1 MRKLAL
7 LLCILTNF
15 TFVQAQNSE
24 KELITNTEK
33 AVKKI
38 NDTIEGEGWKTKG
51 NFSLLINQSSFN
63 NWIAGG
69 EDSFSGTLGINY
81 DFNYKKDDLTWDN
94 KLLASYGL
102 LQTKNADFEKKTD
115 DRFEFNSI
123 VGKKAFGQWYYSYFL
138 NFRTQFTTGYVYGQ
152 DTNGK
157 EIRTANTKFMSPGY
171 LTTGPGLYW
180 KKDENLK
187 INFAPLTSKFTFVD
201 NAYTSGID
209 LNTGLPYANGDY
221 FGVDEGK
228 TMRYELGFYASV
240 YYKLAIMTN
249 VTAENILNL
258 YSNYLEDP
266 QNVDMDYSLN
276 IIMKINKYLSANFSF
291 QAIYDDNAFRGFQTR
306 QVFGLGVNFGF

>member
-1 MRKLAL
+1 MRKIL
-7 LLCILTNF
+7 LLLFVLANL

-38 NDTIEGEGWKTKG
+38 NDTIEGEGWKSKG
-51 NFSLLINQSSFN
+51 NFSLLLNQSSFN

-81 DFNYKKDDLTWDN
+81 DLNYKKDDLTWDN
-94 KLLASYGL
+94 KVLASYGL

-115 DRFEFNSI
+115 DRFELNSI
-123 VGKKAFGQWYYSYFL
+123 VGKRAFGQWYYSYFL
-138 NFRTQFTTGYVYGQ
+138 NFRTQFTTGYIYGQ
-152 DTNGK
+152 DENGK
-157 EIRTANTKFMSPGY
+157 EIRTENTKFLSPGY
-171 LTTGPGLYW
+171 LTTGPGIYW
-180 KKDENLK
+180 TKDANLK

-201 NAYTSGID
+201 SAYTSGID
-209 LNTGLPYANGDY
+209 YVDGTY
-221 FGVDEGK
+221 FGVDANK
-228 TMRYELGFYASV
+228 SLRYELGFYASV

-249 VTAENILNL
+249 VTAENTLNL

-276 IIMKINKYLSANFSF
+276 IIMKVNKYLSANFSF

>member
-1 MRKLAL
+1 MRKIAL
-7 LLCILTNF
+7 LLFVLANF
-15 TFVQAQNSE
+15 TFVQAQNTE
-24 KELITNTEK
+24 KELIQNTEK
-33 AVKKI
+33 AVTKI
-38 NDTIEGEGWKTKG
+38 KDTIEGEGWKTKG
-51 NFSLLINQSSFN
+51 NLSLLLNQSSFN

-102 LQTKNADFEKKTD
+102 LQTKTADFAKKTD

-123 VGKKAFGQWYYSYFL
+123 VGKRAFGDWYYSYFV
-138 NFRTQFTTGYVYGQ
+138 NFRTQFTTGYIYSQ
-152 DTNGK
+152 DVNGK
-157 EIRTANTKFMSPGY
+157 EIRTESTKFLSPGY
-171 LTTGPGLYW
+171 FTTGPGIYW
-180 KKDENLK
+180 TKDANLK

-201 NAYTSGID
+201 NAYTSGIGYVD
-209 LNTGLPYANGDY
+209 GDY
-221 FGVDEGK
+221 FGVDQGK
-228 TMRYELGFYASV
+228 SMRYELGFYASV

-249 VTAENILNL
+249 VTAENTLNL

-276 IIMKINKYLSANFSF
+276 IIMKVNKYLSANFSF

-306 QVFGLGVNFGF
+306 QVFGLGINFGF